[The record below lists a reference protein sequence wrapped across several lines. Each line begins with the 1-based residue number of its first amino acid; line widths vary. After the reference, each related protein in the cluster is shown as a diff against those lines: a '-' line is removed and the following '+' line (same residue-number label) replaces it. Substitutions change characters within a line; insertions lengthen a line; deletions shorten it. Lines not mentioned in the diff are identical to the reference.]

1 MADQNFD
8 DIAHKFHKNIYGT
21 TKGKLRHELLCHHL
35 SRYLPSQP
43 QTILDA
49 GGGTGVMTAHL
60 ASLGHQVTL
69 LDVSKESIGVA
80 RQHISEPSVTYQHG
94 EIHEVQK
101 QFDVVVC
108 HAVLEWLVDPH
119 SAIIHLFDRVE
130 DGGILSLSFFNKDAA
145 VYSNLLYGNF
155 DYVRSGLKRKNTVRL
170 NPNYP
175 LSPQTVID
183 WVSALPGQLE
193 HVAGIR
199 CIHDYMQKDHAKIT
213 YEELVEMELQ
223 YGVIEPYQW
232 LGKYFHIIIR
242 KNRG

>member
-1 MADQNFD
+1 M
-8 DIAHKFHKNIYGT
+8 
-21 TKGKLRHELLCHHL
+21 
-35 SRYLPSQP
+35 
-43 QTILDA
+43 
-49 GGGTGVMTAHL
+49 
-60 ASLGHQVTL
+60 
-69 LDVSKESIGVA
+69 
-80 RQHISEPSVTYQHG
+80 
-94 EIHEVQK
+94 
-101 QFDVVVC
+101 
-108 HAVLEWLVDPH
+108 
-119 SAIIHLFDRVE
+119 
-130 DGGILSLSFFNKDAA
+130 SLSFFNKDAA

-175 LSPQTVID
+175 LPPQTVIE
-183 WVSALPGQLE
+183 WVSALPGFIE